1 VVQVM
6 QEEEEQVLQIILQ
19 DQQFHMVVEVVE
31 V

>member
-6 QEEEEQVLQIILQ
+6 QEEEEQVLQMILQ